1 MKHSDVTGIPFNW
14 LLGENATQDPPPL
27 YFIVPA
33 TCSSVSVCFI
43 DYDPSVGNMGTQT
56 FRPIV
61 SSHHILVRRFAPNS
75 YLGKTF
81 RPLHINKK
89 DVSHQTIFQKDV
101 SHPNHISERRFAPRP
116 YFRKTFRTQTI
127 FQKDVSHPN
136 HISERCFAHKS
147 YLGKTFR
154 PLFILWKDV
163 SPPNQKDVSPP
174 MVIIWREV
182 SHPFHN

>member
-1 MKHSDVTGIPFNW
+1 M
-14 LLGENATQDPPPL
+14 L
-27 YFIVPA
+27 YRLCPQCREHGYTDF
-33 TCSSVSVCFI
+33 S
-43 DYDPSVGNMGTQT
+43 
-56 FRPIV
+56 PIV
-61 SSHHILVRRFAPNS
+61 SSHHFLVRRFAPNS
-75 YLGKTF
+75 DLGKTF
-81 RPLHINKK
+81 RPLPINKK
-89 DVSHQTIFQKDV
+89 DVSSPSPWFRKTFRTK
-101 SHPNHISERRFAPRP
+101 P

-136 HISERCFAHKS
+136 HISERYFAHKS

-154 PLFILWKDV
+154 PLFIFWKDV